1 MHMPRI
7 AVPRVLATVV
17 VPGIA
22 ALITISA
29 CAAAQAPERRAAVS
43 APRAQAQQGQRA
55 SLVVFITID
64 QLRADYFDRFGGQ
77 LTGGLKRLREGGAF
91 FKNGFHDHAITETAP
106 GHAATMSGRFPVRTG
121 VVMNSQGVNG
131 VPDGQVIGGRA
142 SETASPARFRGT
154 VLTDWMRSA
163 NSGTKW
169 LSVSRKDRGAIL
181 PLGKNKGNV
190 YWYYS
195 SGEFTSSTYYMDTLP
210 SWVKAFNAQK
220 IPHSYAG
227 KFWSLLKPPSSYD
240 EPDSVGVEALAG
252 GFDIAFPHPF
262 PIDPSRA
269 AAIFP
274 NYPMMDEHTLAFAL
288 RGVREMQLGAEAN
301 RTDMLAVSLSTTDAV
316 GHRFGPDSR
325 EVRDQILRLDQYL
338 GAFLDSLSAIRGA
351 GRLLVALTSDHG
363 VAPFPTL
370 KSTLYPNGE
379 AKRVSLD
386 LPWQAF
392 IRRLDDLGIDTT
404 AVDLDEGMVFV
415 TKPNAFGRNAAAT
428 DALFADLAR
437 DFRRVQGVLRVDQMR
452 DLARADTVRDAI
464 ARRWLHMFSPTSN
477 VRLIATLTPY
487 SYWLPV
493 TFATHG
499 SPHDADAQVP
509 VLFWGAGVVPGQ
521 HDDVVRVVDM
531 APTLAAILGV
541 RPAEA
546 LDGRVLTKVV
556 R

>member
-1 MHMPRI
+1 MSLI
-7 AVPRVLATVV
+7 AVPRFITKVAAPSV
-17 VPGIA
+17 A
-22 ALITISA
+22 ALIVLSA
-29 CAAAQAPERRAAVS
+29 CAAAQAPARRPGGNAS
-43 APRAQAQQGQRA
+43 RAEVPQSQRP

-64 QLRADYFDRFGGQ
+64 QLRADYFDRFGSQ

-106 GHAATMSGRFPVRTG
+106 GHAAVMSGRFPVRTG
-121 VVMNSQGVNG
+121 IMMNSQGVNG
-131 VPDGQVIGGRA
+131 VPDGQIIGARPG
-142 SETASPARFRGT
+142 ETASPARFRGT

-163 NSGTKW
+163 NSATKW

-181 PLGKNKGNV
+181 PLGKNKGDV
-190 YWYYS
+190 YWYS
-195 SGEFTSSTYYMDTLP
+195 GSGEFTSSRYYMDTLP

-227 KFWSLLKPPSSYD
+227 KLWSLLKAPSLYA

-252 GFDIAFPHPF
+252 GFDAAFPHPF
-262 PIDPSRA
+262 PSDPARA
-269 AAIFP
+269 AAILG
-274 NYPMMDEHTLAFAL
+274 NYPMMDELTLGFAL
-288 RGVREMQLGAEAN
+288 RGVRELQLGADAN

-325 EVRDQILRLDQYL
+325 EIHDQILRLDQYL
-338 GAFLDSLSAIRGA
+338 GVFLDSLSALRGA

-370 KSTLYPNGE
+370 RSTLYPNGA

-386 LPWQAF
+386 LPWSTF

-404 AVDLDEGMVFV
+404 AVDIDDGVVVV
-415 TKPNAFGRNAAAT
+415 TKPREFGSNTATT
-428 DALFADLAR
+428 DALFADLAS
-437 DFRRVQGVLRVDQMR
+437 DLRRVQGVLRVDFMR
-452 DLARADTVRDAI
+452 DLARADTVRDTI
-464 ARRWLHMFSPTSN
+464 ARRWLHMFSPSSN

-493 TFATHG
+493 TVATHG
-499 SPHDADAQVP
+499 SPHDTDAQVP

-521 HDDVVRVVDM
+521 HDDIVRVVDM

-541 RPAEA
+541 RPTEA

>member
-1 MHMPRI
+1 MQMSRI
-7 AVPRVLATVV
+7 ALLHRIPTVAAIGVVALAT
-17 VPGIA
+17 
-22 ALITISA
+22 LSA
-29 CAAAQAPERRAAVS
+29 CAAAQAPERRVAVNT
-43 APRAQAQQGQRA
+43 PRAEAQQSQRP

-64 QLRADYFDRFGGQ
+64 QMRADYFDRFGGQ

-106 GHAATMSGRFPVRTG
+106 GHAATMSGRFPVHTG
-121 VVMNSQGVNG
+121 IMMNSQGVNG
-131 VPDGQVIGGRA
+131 VPDGQVLGGRTN
-142 SETASPARFRGT
+142 ETASPARFRGT
-154 VLTDWMRSA
+154 VLTDWMRTA
-163 NSGTKW
+163 NSATKW

-190 YWYYS
+190 YWYYGN
-195 SGEFTSSTYYMDTLP
+195 GEFTSSTYYMDTLP
-210 SWVKAFNAQK
+210 AWVKAFNAQK
-220 IPHSYAG
+220 IPQSYAG
-227 KFWSLLKPPSSYD
+227 KLWSLLKEPSEYA
-240 EPDSVGVEALAG
+240 EPDSVGIEATAG
-252 GFDIAFPHPF
+252 GYDIAFPHPF
-262 PIDPSRA
+262 PAEPARA

-274 NYPMMDEHTLAFAL
+274 NYPMMDELTLAFAL
-288 RGVREMQLGAEAN
+288 RGVREMQLGADAN

-325 EVRDQILRLDQYL
+325 ELHDQILRLDQYL

-386 LPWQAF
+386 LPWRAF
-392 IRRLDDLGIDTT
+392 LRRLDELGIDTT
-404 AVDLDEGMVFV
+404 AVDIDEGTVVV
-415 TKPNAFGRNAAAT
+415 TKPAAFGSNAAAT
-428 DALFADLAR
+428 DALFAGLAR
-437 DFRRVQGVLRVDQMR
+437 DLRRVQGVMRVDQMR

-493 TFATHG
+493 TYATHG

-541 RPAEA
+541 RPAEV